1 MLAWIRKLLKPTGG
15 VIENKTAEPCVG
27 CQQAMLRISHG
38 TQETHCPVC
47 GCHWMS
53 KEAADMYKVQHHEP
67 THQTIN
73 CRAGGTTV
81 KFITKVIGDKEIY
94 GWGRVCYD
102 HIDWTIG
109 PFVREGK

>member
-15 VIENKTAEPCVG
+15 VIENKPAELCVG

-38 TQETHCPVC
+38 AQETHCPVC
-47 GCHWMS
+47 GCRWMS
-53 KEAADMYKVQHHEP
+53 KEAADCVQEIPPHRP
-67 THQTIN
+67 DQ
-73 CRAGGTTV
+73 AGGIVV
-81 KFITKVIGDKEIY
+81 KFITRVIGDKEIY

>member
-15 VIENKTAEPCVG
+15 VIENKTAELCVG

-53 KEAADMYKVQHHEP
+53 KEAADMYKKYHPRRPDQVEG
-67 THQTIN
+67 
-73 CRAGGTTV
+73 CGGV
-81 KFITKVIGDKEIY
+81 KSPEQLQAKVSELEEESEAK
-94 GWGRVCYD
+94 
-102 HIDWTIG
+102 
-109 PFVREGK
+109 

>member
-15 VIENKTAEPCVG
+15 VIENKTAELCVG

-53 KEAADMYKVQHHEP
+53 KEAADCVQEIPPHRPDEV
-67 THQTIN
+67 
-73 CRAGGTTV
+73 GGIAV
-81 KFITKVIGDKEIY
+81 KFITRVIGDKEIY

>member
-1 MLAWIRKLLKPTGG
+1 M
-15 VIENKTAEPCVG
+15 
-27 CQQAMLRISHG
+27 
-38 TQETHCPVC
+38 
-47 GCHWMS
+47 
-53 KEAADMYKVQHHEP
+53 
-67 THQTIN
+67 
-73 CRAGGTTV
+73 

>member
-15 VIENKTAEPCVG
+15 VIENKSAEPCVG

-38 TQETHCPVC
+38 AQETHCPVC

-53 KEAADMYKVQHHEP
+53 KEAADCVQEIPPHRP
-67 THQTIN
+67 DQ
-73 CRAGGTTV
+73 AGGTAV
-81 KFITKVIGDKEIY
+81 KFITRVIGDKEIY

-109 PFVREGK
+109 PFVREGE

>member
-15 VIENKTAEPCVG
+15 VIENKTAERCVG
-27 CQQAMLRISHG
+27 CQQAMLIISRG
-38 TQETHCPVC
+38 AQETHCPVC

-53 KEAADMYKVQHHEP
+53 KEAADMYKKYHLHRPDEV
-67 THQTIN
+67 
-73 CRAGGTTV
+73 GGIAV
-81 KFITKVIGDKEIY
+81 KLITKVIGDKEIY

-102 HIDWTIG
+102 HIDWAVG